1 MDEPTKAFRQ
11 VKEILG
17 RLDRS
22 IDRARHERLRPEDE
36 FPAREQPGG
45 TDPERSENLAGRT
58 TDPTTPA
65 HTPGDAGAPHQHKP
79 GGNGH
84 NGHNNGPNNGNGHSG
99 PTTPPSGGPTRPSSP
114 PGGLDPS
121 PEGRPRSAY
130 GRAKPLRRS
139 PSDEGESGSGP
150 SSASDSQH
158 SAIQHNPGRRTA

>member
-22 IDRARHERLRPEDE
+22 IDRARHERLQPEDE
-36 FPAREQPGG
+36 FRGRGEQEEK
-45 TDPERSENLAGRT
+45 DAARSENLADRAAE
-58 TDPTTPA
+58 PIRPKPA
-65 HTPGDAGAPHQHKP
+65 GDDSPPQAKP
-79 GGNGH
+79 DSNGH
-84 NGHNNGPNNGNGHSG
+84 NGANNGNGHS
-99 PTTPPSGGPTRPSSP
+99 PSTPPASP

-139 PSDEGESGSGP
+139 PSEEGGASSGP
-150 SSASDSQH
+150 TSSDQSQH